1 MQTLTC
7 ERRPTGISRG
17 YDLGQ
22 CTDTEMEL
30 QDVWKIYRM
39 GEFDVPALAGINLT
53 IKTGEFIAITGPSG
67 CGKSTMLNMIGC
79 LDMPTRGKVLL
90 AGKDVM
96 EFKRN
101 ELARIR
107 GKKIGFIFQTFNL
120 YPTLTAIE
128 NIQLPMRIHE
138 FPEKEIEDTSRRLLE
153 MVGLSERG
161 THFPAQLSGGQQQRV
176 AVARALSTGPSIL
189 LADEP
194 TGNLDTKSGG
204 EVMDVFKRLNNQG
217 LTIVMITH
225 DPKIAGYAGRVVKML
240 DGKIV
245 GET

>member
-1 MQTLTC
+1 M
-7 ERRPTGISRG
+7 
-17 YDLGQ
+17 
-22 CTDTEMEL
+22 EM

-39 GEFDVPALAGINLT
+39 GEFEVPALAGVDLA
-53 IKTGEFIAITGPSG
+53 IKKSEFVAITGPSG

-90 AGKDVM
+90 EGRNIS
-96 EFKRN
+96 EFKSD

-138 FPEKEIEDTSRRLLE
+138 FPDAEVEDTSRKLLE

-161 THFPAQLSGGQQQRV
+161 AHFPAQLSGGQQQRI

-204 EVMDVFKRLNNQG
+204 EVMDVFKRLNTEG

-245 GET
+245 GGT

>member
-1 MQTLTC
+1 MNVVIIN
-7 ERRPTGISRG
+7 ERVDMETI
-17 YDLGQ
+17 
-22 CTDTEMEL
+22 MEL
-30 QDVWKIYRM
+30 QDVWKVYRM
-39 GEFDVPALAGINLT
+39 GDVDVPALSGVDLK
-53 IKTGEFIAITGPSG
+53 IKTNEFVAITGPSG

-90 AGKDVM
+90 EGKDIS
-96 EFKRN
+96 EFKRD
-101 ELARIR
+101 ELARVR

-120 YPTLTAIE
+120 YPTLTALE

-138 FPEKEIEDTSRRLLE
+138 IPEKEVEDTSKKLLAT
-153 MVGLSERG
+153 VGLAERG
-161 THFPAQLSGGQQQRV
+161 AHFPAQLSGGQQQRV

-204 EVMDVFKRLNNQG
+204 EVMDVFKRLNGEG

-225 DPKIAGYAGRVVKML
+225 DPKIAGYAGRIVKML
-240 DGKIV
+240 DGKII

>member
-1 MQTLTC
+1 MET
-7 ERRPTGISRG
+7 II
-17 YDLGQ
+17 
-22 CTDTEMEL
+22 EL

-39 GEFDVPALAGINLT
+39 GEFDIPALQGINLT
-53 IKTGEFIAITGPSG
+53 IKKNEFVAITGPSG

-79 LDMPTRGKVLL
+79 LDMPTRGKVFLE
-90 AGKDVM
+90 GKDIST
-96 EFKRN
+96 FKSD

-107 GKKIGFIFQTFNL
+107 GKKIGFIFQAFNL
-120 YPTLTAIE
+120 YPTLTALE

-138 FPEKEIEDTSRRLLE
+138 IPEKDVADTSKKLLDT
-153 MVGLSERG
+153 VGLSDRKA
-161 THFPAQLSGGQQQRV
+161 HFPAQLSGGQQQRV
-176 AVARALSTGPSIL
+176 SVARALSTSPSIL

-204 EVMDVFKRLNNQG
+204 EIMDVFKRLNNEG

-225 DPKIAGYAGRVVKML
+225 DPRIAGYAGRIVKML

>member
-1 MQTLTC
+1 MMET
-7 ERRPTGISRG
+7 I
-17 YDLGQ
+17 
-22 CTDTEMEL
+22 MEL

-39 GEFDVPALAGINLT
+39 GEFDVPALQGINLR
-53 IKTGEFIAITGPSG
+53 IEASEFVAITGPSG

-90 AGKDVM
+90 EGRDIS
-96 EFKRN
+96 EFKSD
-101 ELARIR
+101 ELARVR

-120 YPTLTAIE
+120 YPTLTALE

-138 FPEKEIEDTSRRLLE
+138 IPEKEVDDISKKLLAQ
-153 MVGLSERG
+153 VGLSDRG
-161 THFPAQLSGGQQQRV
+161 SHFPAQLSGGQQQRV
-176 AVARALSTGPSIL
+176 AVARALSTAPSIL

-204 EVMDVFKRLNNQG
+204 EVMDVFKRLNSEE

-225 DPKIAGYAGRVVKML
+225 DPRIAGYAGRIVKML

>member
-1 MQTLTC
+1 MM
-7 ERRPTGISRG
+7 EIIM
-17 YDLGQ
+17 
-22 CTDTEMEL
+22 EM

-39 GEFDVPALAGINLT
+39 GEFEVPALAGVDMA
-53 IKTGEFIAITGPSG
+53 IKKSEFVAITGPSG

-90 AGKDVM
+90 EGRNIS
-96 EFKRN
+96 EFKSD

-138 FPEKEIEDTSRRLLE
+138 FPDAEVEDTSRKLLE

-161 THFPAQLSGGQQQRV
+161 AHFPAQLSGGQQQRI

-204 EVMDVFKRLNNQG
+204 EVMDVFKRLNTEG

>member
-1 MQTLTC
+1 METV
-7 ERRPTGISRG
+7 I
-17 YDLGQ
+17 
-22 CTDTEMEL
+22 EL

-39 GEFDVPALAGINLT
+39 GEFDVPALREVNLT
-53 IKTGEFIAITGPSG
+53 VRKGESVAITGPSG

-79 LDMPTRGKVLL
+79 LDKPTRGKVLL
-90 AGKDVM
+90 KDRDISN
-96 EFKRN
+96 FGAN

-138 FPEKEIEDTSRRLLE
+138 FSEKDIEETSKKLLDT
-153 MVGLSERG
+153 VGLAERG
-161 THFPAQLSGGQQQRV
+161 AHFPAQLSGGQQQRV

-194 TGNLDTKSGG
+194 TGNLDTKAGG
-204 EVMDVFKRLNNQG
+204 EVMEVFKRLNGEG

-225 DPKIAGYAGRVVKML
+225 DMRIAEYAGRVVKML

-245 GET
+245 GVT

>member
-1 MQTLTC
+1 MDSPMVSKENNILIRL
-7 ERRPTGISRG
+7 E
-17 YDLGQ
+17 
-22 CTDTEMEL
+22 
-30 QDVWKIYRM
+30 DVWKIYRM
-39 GEFDVPALAGINLT
+39 GEFDVPALQGINLT
-53 IKTGEFIAITGPSG
+53 IKAGEFIAITGPSG

-90 AGKDVM
+90 EGRDVS
-96 EFKRN
+96 EYKSN
-101 ELARIR
+101 ELARVR

-120 YPTLTAIE
+120 YPTLTALE

-138 FPEKEIEDTSRRLLE
+138 IPERDVEENSKKLLVT
-153 MVGLSERG
+153 VGLAERG
-161 THFPAQLSGGQQQRV
+161 SHFPAQLSGGQQQRV
-176 AVARALSTGPSIL
+176 AVARALSTSPSIL

-204 EVMDVFKRLNNQG
+204 EVMEVFKRLNSEG

-225 DPKIAGYAGRVVKML
+225 DPRVAGYAWRVVKML

>member
-1 MQTLTC
+1 METK
-7 ERRPTGISRG
+7 I
-17 YDLGQ
+17 
-22 CTDTEMEL
+22 EL

-39 GEFDVPALAGINLT
+39 GEFDVPALAGIDLT
-53 IKTGEFIAITGPSG
+53 IKAREFVAITGPSG

-90 AGKDVM
+90 EDKDITG
-96 EFKRN
+96 FKSD
-101 ELARIR
+101 ELARVR

-120 YPTLTAIE
+120 YPTLTALE
-128 NIQLPMRIHE
+128 NIRLPMRIHE
-138 FPEKEIEDTSRRLLE
+138 IPEPEVEDTSKKLLD
-153 MVGLSERG
+153 MVGLSERAN
-161 THFPAQLSGGQQQRV
+161 HFPSQLSGGQQQRV

-204 EVMDVFKRLNNQG
+204 EVMDVFKQLNREG
-217 LTIVMITH
+217 ITTVMITH
-225 DPKIAGYAGRVVKML
+225 DPKIAGSAGRIVKML

-245 GET
+245 GGI

>member
-1 MQTLTC
+1 MGT
-7 ERRPTGISRG
+7 I
-17 YDLGQ
+17 
-22 CTDTEMEL
+22 MEL

-39 GEFDVPALAGINLT
+39 GEFDVPALAGVDLMIEEN
-53 IKTGEFIAITGPSG
+53 EFVAITGPSG
-67 CGKSTMLNMIGC
+67 CGKSTMLNLIGC

-90 AGKDVM
+90 EGRDIS
-96 EFKRN
+96 EFKGS
-101 ELARIR
+101 ELARVR

-120 YPTLTAIE
+120 YPTLTALE
-128 NIQLPMRIHE
+128 NIRLPMRIHE
-138 FPEKEIEDTSRRLLE
+138 FNEKNVEETSKKLLAT
-153 MVGLSERG
+153 VGLAERES
-161 THFPAQLSGGQQQRV
+161 HFPAQLSGGQQQRV

-194 TGNLDTKSGG
+194 TGNLDTKAGS
-204 EVMDVFKRLNNQG
+204 EIMEVFKHLNSEG

-225 DPKIAGYAGRVVKML
+225 DKKIAEYAGRVVRML

>member
-1 MQTLTC
+1 MET
-7 ERRPTGISRG
+7 IM
-17 YDLGQ
+17 
-22 CTDTEMEL
+22 EM

-39 GEFDVPALAGINLT
+39 GEFDVPALAGIDLT
-53 IKTGEFIAITGPSG
+53 IKAREFVAITGPSG

-90 AGKDVM
+90 EGKDIS
-96 EFKRN
+96 EFKSN
-101 ELARIR
+101 ELARVR

-128 NIQLPMRIHE
+128 NIRLPMRIHE
-138 FPEKEIEDTSRRLLE
+138 FPEGVIEETSMNLLNT
-153 MVGLSERG
+153 VGLAERG
-161 THFPAQLSGGQQQRV
+161 SHFPAQLSGGQQQRV

-204 EVMDVFKRLNNQG
+204 EVMDVFKRLNSEG

-225 DPKIAGYAGRVVKML
+225 DPRIAGYAGRVVKML
-240 DGKIV
+240 DGKIT

>member
-1 MQTLTC
+1 MESL
-7 ERRPTGISRG
+7 
-17 YDLGQ
+17 
-22 CTDTEMEL
+22 MEL

-39 GEFDVPALAGINLT
+39 GEFDVPALAGVNLT
-53 IKTGEFIAITGPSG
+53 IKAREFVAITGPSG

-79 LDMPTRGKVLL
+79 LDMPTRGKVFLE
-90 AGKDVM
+90 GKDIS
-96 EFKRN
+96 EFKSD
-101 ELARIR
+101 ELARVR

-120 YPTLTAIE
+120 YPTLTALE
-128 NIQLPMRIHE
+128 NIRLPMRIHE
-138 FPEKEIEDTSRRLLE
+138 IPEEVIEETSLNLLKT
-153 MVGLSERG
+153 VGLAERG
-161 THFPAQLSGGQQQRV
+161 FHFPAQLSGGQQQRV

-204 EVMDVFKRLNNQG
+204 EVMDVFKRLNSEG

-225 DPKIAGYAGRVVKML
+225 DMKIAGYAGRIVKML
-240 DGKIV
+240 DGKIT

>member
-1 MQTLTC
+1 
-7 ERRPTGISRG
+7 
-17 YDLGQ
+17 
-22 CTDTEMEL
+22 MEL

-39 GEFDVPALAGINLT
+39 GEFDVPALAGINMT
-53 IKTGEFIAITGPSG
+53 VKAHEFVAITGPSG

-79 LDMPTRGKVLL
+79 LDMPTSGKVLL
-90 AGKDVM
+90 EGIDISD
-96 EFKRN
+96 FKSD
-101 ELARIR
+101 ELARVR

-120 YPTLTAIE
+120 YPTLTALE
-128 NIQLPMRIHE
+128 NIRLPMRIHE
-138 FPEKEIEDTSRRLLE
+138 FPEMEVEETSRKLLE

-161 THFPAQLSGGQQQRV
+161 NHFPSQLSGGQQQRV

-204 EVMDVFKRLNNQG
+204 EVMEVFKKLNSEG
-217 LTIVMITH
+217 ITIVMITH

-245 GET
+245 GGT

>member
-1 MQTLTC
+1 MET
-7 ERRPTGISRG
+7 I
-17 YDLGQ
+17 
-22 CTDTEMEL
+22 MEL

-39 GEFDVPALAGINLT
+39 GEFDVPALAGVNIT
-53 IKTGEFIAITGPSG
+53 IQKGELVAITGPSG

-90 AGKDVM
+90 EGKDIS
-96 EFKRN
+96 EFKSN
-101 ELARIR
+101 DLARVR

-120 YPTLTAIE
+120 YPTLTALE
-128 NIQLPMRIHE
+128 NIRLPMRIHE
-138 FPEKEIEDTSRRLLE
+138 IPEPEVEAVSRKLLD

-204 EVMDVFKRLNNQG
+204 EVMDVFKRLNSEG

-240 DGKIV
+240 DGKIT

>member
-1 MQTLTC
+1 M
-7 ERRPTGISRG
+7 
-17 YDLGQ
+17 
-22 CTDTEMEL
+22 TESVIEL
-30 QDVWKIYRM
+30 EDVWKIYRM
-39 GEFDVPALAGINLT
+39 GEFDVPALAGVNLT
-53 IKTGEFIAITGPSG
+53 INRGELVAITGPSG

-90 AGKDVM
+90 EDRDIS
-96 EFKRN
+96 EFKGN

-128 NIQLPMRIHE
+128 NIRLPMRIHE
-138 FPEKEIEDTSRRLLE
+138 IPEREVEESSIKLLNT
-153 MVGLSERG
+153 VGLADRG
-161 THFPAQLSGGQQQRV
+161 SHFPAQLSGGQQQRV
-176 AVARALSTGPSIL
+176 AIARALSTSPSIL

-204 EVMDVFKRLNNQG
+204 EVMDVFKSLNSEG

-225 DPKIAGYAGRVVKML
+225 DPRIAGYAGRIVKML

>member
-1 MQTLTC
+1 MET
-7 ERRPTGISRG
+7 II
-17 YDLGQ
+17 
-22 CTDTEMEL
+22 EL

-39 GEFDVPALAGINLT
+39 GEIDVPALAGVNLT
-53 IKTGEFIAITGPSG
+53 IRKGEPVAITGPSG

-90 AGKDVM
+90 EGRDIS
-96 EFKRN
+96 EYRSN

-120 YPTLTAIE
+120 YPTLTALE

-138 FPEKEIEDTSRRLLE
+138 FPESEIEDASKKLLAT
-153 MVGLSERG
+153 VGLADRG
-161 THFPAQLSGGQQQRV
+161 SHFPAQLSGGQQQRV
-176 AVARALSTGPSIL
+176 SIARALSTAPSIL

-194 TGNLDTKSGG
+194 TGNLDTKAGG
-204 EVMDVFKRLNNQG
+204 EVMEVFRQLNREG

-225 DPKIAGYAGRVVKML
+225 DMRIAGYAERIVKML
-240 DGKIV
+240 DGRIV

>member
-1 MQTLTC
+1 MKMINTQNVGVINVYLTG
-7 ERRPTGISRG
+7 EIVETI
-17 YDLGQ
+17 
-22 CTDTEMEL
+22 MEL
-30 QDVWKIYRM
+30 QDVWKIYKM
-39 GEFDVPALAGINLT
+39 GEFNVPALAGVDLT
-53 IKTGEFIAITGPSG
+53 IKTNEFVAITGPSG

-90 AGKDVM
+90 EGKDIS
-96 EFKRN
+96 EFKSN
-101 ELARIR
+101 ELARVR

-120 YPTLTAIE
+120 YPTLTALE
-128 NIQLPMRIHE
+128 NIRLPMRIHE
-138 FPEKEIEDTSRRLLE
+138 FPEGVIEETSIKLLNT
-153 MVGLSERG
+153 VGLADRG
-161 THFPAQLSGGQQQRV
+161 FHFPAQLSGGQQQRV

-204 EVMDVFKRLNNQG
+204 EVMDVFKRLHKEG
-217 LTIVMITH
+217 MTIVMITH
-225 DPKIAGYAGRVVKML
+225 DPRIAGYAGRVVKML

>member
-1 MQTLTC
+1 
-7 ERRPTGISRG
+7 
-17 YDLGQ
+17 
-22 CTDTEMEL
+22 MEL

-39 GEFDVPALAGINLT
+39 GEFDVPALAGINL
-53 IKTGEFIAITGPSG
+53 IIRSGEFVAITGPSG

-79 LDMPTRGKVLL
+79 LDMPTRGKVFLENR
-90 AGKDVM
+90 DVS
-96 EFKRN
+96 EFKSN
-101 ELARIR
+101 DLARIR

-120 YPTLTAIE
+120 YPTLTALE

-138 FPEKEIEDTSRRLLE
+138 MPEKEVEDTSKKLLI

-161 THFPAQLSGGQQQRV
+161 HHFPAQLSGGQQQRV

-194 TGNLDTKSGG
+194 TGNLDTKAGG
-204 EVMDVFKRLNNQG
+204 EVMEVFVRLNKEG

-225 DPKIAGYAGRVVKML
+225 DQRIAGYAGRVVKML

-245 GET
+245 EDHE

>member
-1 MQTLTC
+1 
-7 ERRPTGISRG
+7 
-17 YDLGQ
+17 
-22 CTDTEMEL
+22 
-30 QDVWKIYRM
+30 M
-39 GEFDVPALAGINLT
+39 GEFDVPALAGIDL
-53 IKTGEFIAITGPSG
+53 KVKVREFVAITGPSG

-90 AGKDVM
+90 EGKDISQ
-96 EFKRN
+96 FKSD
-101 ELARIR
+101 ELARVR

-128 NIQLPMRIHE
+128 NIRLPMRIHE
-138 FPEKEIEDTSRRLLE
+138 ISEKEVEDTSKKLLD
-153 MVGLSERG
+153 MVGLSERAN
-161 THFPAQLSGGQQQRV
+161 HFPSQLSGGQQQRV

-204 EVMDVFKRLNNQG
+204 EVMDVFKKLNNEG

-245 GET
+245 GGT

>member
-1 MQTLTC
+1 MM
-7 ERRPTGISRG
+7 ESI
-17 YDLGQ
+17 
-22 CTDTEMEL
+22 MEL
-30 QDVWKIYRM
+30 HDVWKIYRM
-39 GEFDVPALAGINLT
+39 GEFDVPALAGIDLT
-53 IKTGEFIAITGPSG
+53 IKASEFVAITGPSG

-90 AGKDVM
+90 EGKDIS
-96 EFKRN
+96 EFKSN
-101 ELARIR
+101 ELARVR

-120 YPTLTAIE
+120 YPTLTALE
-128 NIQLPMRIHE
+128 NIRLPMRIHE
-138 FPEKEIEDTSRRLLE
+138 FPEGVIEETSMNLLNT
-153 MVGLSERG
+153 VGLAERG
-161 THFPAQLSGGQQQRV
+161 SHFPAQLSGGQQQRV

-204 EVMDVFKRLNNQG
+204 EVMDVFKRLNSEG

-225 DPKIAGYAGRVVKML
+225 DPRIAGYAGRVVKML

>member
-1 MQTLTC
+1 M
-7 ERRPTGISRG
+7 
-17 YDLGQ
+17 
-22 CTDTEMEL
+22 TETKMEL

-39 GEFDVPALAGINLT
+39 GEFDVTALAEVDLI
-53 IKTGEFIAITGPSG
+53 IKTGEFVAITGPSG

-79 LDMPTRGKVLL
+79 MDMPTRGKVLL
-90 AGKDVM
+90 EGRDISG
-96 EFKRN
+96 FSSN

-107 GKKIGFIFQTFNL
+107 GKKIGFVFQTFNL
-120 YPTLTAIE
+120 YPTLTTIA

-138 FPEKEIEDTSRRLLE
+138 FSQRDIEEKSKELLAT
-153 MVGLSERG
+153 VGLAERG
-161 THFPAQLSGGQQQRV
+161 AHFPAQLSGGQQQRV

-194 TGNLDTKSGG
+194 TGNLDTKSGS
-204 EVMDVFKRLNNQG
+204 EIMEVFKRLNSEG

-225 DPKIAGYAGRVVKML
+225 DMGIAEYAERVVKML
-240 DGKIV
+240 DGKII

>member
-1 MQTLTC
+1 
-7 ERRPTGISRG
+7 
-17 YDLGQ
+17 
-22 CTDTEMEL
+22 
-30 QDVWKIYRM
+30 M
-39 GEFDVPALAGINLT
+39 GEFDVPALAGINFSV
-53 IKTGEFIAITGPSG
+53 KAREFVAITGPSG

-79 LDMPTRGKVLL
+79 LDMPTSGKVLL
-90 AGKDVM
+90 EGKDIN
-96 EFKRN
+96 EFKSD
-101 ELARIR
+101 ELARVR

-128 NIQLPMRIHE
+128 NIRLPMRIHE
-138 FPEKEIEDTSRRLLE
+138 FSEKEVEDTSRKLLD

-161 THFPAQLSGGQQQRV
+161 NHFPSQLSGGQQQRV

-204 EVMDVFKRLNNQG
+204 EVMEVFKQLNSEG
-217 LTIVMITH
+217 ITIVMITH
-225 DPKIAGYAGRVVKML
+225 DPKIAGSAGRIVKML

-245 GET
+245 GGT

>member
-1 MQTLTC
+1 
-7 ERRPTGISRG
+7 
-17 YDLGQ
+17 
-22 CTDTEMEL
+22 MEL
-30 QDVWKIYRM
+30 QGVWKIYRM
-39 GEFDVPALAGINLT
+39 GDFDVPALGGVDLT
-53 IKTGEFIAITGPSG
+53 IKASEFVAITGPSG

-79 LDMPTRGKVLL
+79 LDKPTRGKVLL
-90 AGKDVM
+90 EGRDIS
-96 EFKRN
+96 EFGAN

-120 YPTLTAIE
+120 YPTLTALE

-138 FPEKEIEDTSRRLLE
+138 FPERDIEEASKKLLDT
-153 MVGLSERG
+153 VGLAERG
-161 THFPAQLSGGQQQRV
+161 AHFPAQLSGGQQQRV

-194 TGNLDTKSGG
+194 TGNLDTKAGG
-204 EVMDVFKRLNNQG
+204 EVMEVFKRLNSEG

-225 DPKIAGYAGRVVKML
+225 DMRIAEYAGRVVKML

-245 GET
+245 GKT

>member
-1 MQTLTC
+1 M
-7 ERRPTGISRG
+7 ENKI
-17 YDLGQ
+17 
-22 CTDTEMEL
+22 EL

-39 GEFDVPALAGINLT
+39 GEFDVPALRGVDLA
-53 IKTGEFIAITGPSG
+53 IKAREFVAITGPSG
-67 CGKSTMLNMIGC
+67 CGKSTILNMIGC
-79 LDMPTRGKVLL
+79 LDMPTSGKVFLE
-90 AGKDVM
+90 GRDIS
-96 EFKRN
+96 EFRSD
-101 ELARIR
+101 ELARVR

-120 YPTLTAIE
+120 YPTLTALE

-138 FPEKEIEDTSRRLLE
+138 FPEKEVEDTSRKLLE

-204 EVMDVFKRLNNQG
+204 EVMDVFKRLNSEG

-225 DPKIAGYAGRVVKML
+225 DPRIAGYAGRLVKML
-240 DGKIV
+240 DGKIT